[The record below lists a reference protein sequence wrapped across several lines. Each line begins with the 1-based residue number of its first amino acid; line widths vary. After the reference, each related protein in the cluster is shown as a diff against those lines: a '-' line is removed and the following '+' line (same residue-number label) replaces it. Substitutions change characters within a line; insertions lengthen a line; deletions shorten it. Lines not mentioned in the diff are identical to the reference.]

1 MTSDA
6 AWMVATGGEL
16 TLMAGAVGN
25 TPFVSNAARFAATA
39 TAPQLAERC
48 LAALREWSELQADVG
63 QRATRRANRLA
74 DEQRAYLQALGAT
87 ADGRRHVESF
97 LDDDEP
103 GVRAWAAAQA
113 LFWNEPKAR
122 RVLERLRSS
131 DTFPYNFNA
140 EMTLREFD
148 AGRLRP

>member
-1 MTSDA
+1 
-6 AWMVATGGEL
+6 
-16 TLMAGAVGN
+16 MAGAVRN
-25 TPFVSNAARFAATA
+25 TPSVSKAARFAATA

-48 LAALREWSELQADVG
+48 LSALREWSGLQADVG
-63 QRATRRANRLA
+63 RRATRRANRLA
-74 DEQRAYLQALGAT
+74 DEQRAYLQALAAT
-87 ADGRRHVESF
+87 AEGRRHVESF
-97 LDDDEP
+97 LDDAEA
-103 GVRAWAAAQA
+103 GVREWAAAHA

-122 RVLERLRSS
+122 RVLERLCSS